1 MSKMTNDSI
10 RALALSLL
18 HADTEADVVETLRKA
33 ELWDNDAAWRLYG
46 DTESNFSTIGN
57 QQSRPEA
64 ALVEKVVNCVDS
76 RLMDE
81 CFRRGVD
88 PTSAKAP
95 QSITDA
101 VAEFFEDGKKARGF
115 GGHLKDWPQDRQLAQ
130 SRFITIAVTGAKARS
145 GNASITIA
153 DLGEGQAPTRV
164 PETFLSINRQNKL
177 RIPFVQGKFNMGG
190 TGVLKF
196 CGTENLQLIISRR
209 DPAVVSKNVE
219 RHAEQD
225 DWSFT
230 VVRRERPGAAT
241 GAVRNSVYRFLAPV
255 GSDVAPKKGKLLAF
269 SADTL
274 KAMPERNKPYGVD
287 MRYGSVIKLYE
298 YDMKGFKSHALMK
311 GGLLGRLEL
320 LLPGIALPVRV
331 HECRE
336 YKGDEARS
344 FENSLVG
351 LLARLE
357 EDRAGNLEDGYPTSI
372 QVKVRGEQM
381 VAQIFAF
388 RDDRATSY
396 APNDGIIFTVNGQ
409 THGTLPRTFFER
421 RSVRMQRIARSLLIV
436 VDCSAVSV
444 GSREDLFMNSRD
456 RLSSIELRK
465 AIEEELEEAIGHH
478 AGLRALQDR
487 RRSEEVDKRLAES
500 KPLEEVL
507 GSILKDSPSLSRLFL
522 QGQRLSKPHKQAGG
536 GGGDG
541 GGPDDGASEFVGRVH
556 PTFFRFH
563 GLQEGATLARN
574 AEIGRRCRIKFDT
587 DVVNDY
593 FSRDEVRGQYRVEV
607 LEGPLEGT
615 EVDHSLALHDG
626 LANWSISIPAEA
638 IAVGDPLTLACT
650 VTDASLIEPLVNV
663 AKIRITSQSAHPG
676 GGGDREKRK
685 GRGNASGGGSG
696 VGAGTPDEAGKVA
709 PGGIQM
715 PEMFRVKEGDPNW
728 RKYGFTDKDAC
739 QVIEDGDPD
748 KPDQRAFTFYINV
761 DNIYVRTD
769 MKGKADEDRLVE
781 ARFVYGNV
789 LVGLAL
795 LHDSKAQRTEMSQG
809 DGSASGEAPSVSEM
823 IRSVSKALSPFL
835 VPMIDS
841 LGALSD
847 DQISGLAQLG
857 DAE

>member
-1 MSKMTNDSI
+1 MSQLTNESV
-10 RALALSLL
+10 RALALALL
-18 HADTEADVVETLRKA
+18 HADTENEVVDILKKA
-33 ELWDNDAAWRLYG
+33 KLWDSDAAWRLYG
-46 DTESNFSTIGN
+46 DIESNFSTIGN

-81 CFRRGVD
+81 CFRRGID
-88 PTSAKAP
+88 PTSAQAP

-101 VAEFFEDGKKARGF
+101 VAEFFEEGRKARGF
-115 GGHLKDWPQDRQLAQ
+115 GGHLKDWPQDRQLSQ
-130 SRFITIAVTGAKARS
+130 SRFITIAITGAKARS

-209 DPAVVSKNVE
+209 DPTVTAKNGE
-219 RHAEQD
+219 HHPDQGK
-225 DWSFT
+225 WSVT

-241 GAVRNSVYRFLAPV
+241 GAVRNSVYRFLAPI
-255 GSDVAPKKGKLLAF
+255 GADAAPNNGALLVF
-269 SADTL
+269 SSEAL
-274 KAMPERNKPYGVD
+274 RSMPERNKPYGAE

-311 GGLLGRLEL
+311 GGLLARLEL

-336 YKGDEARS
+336 YRGDEARS
-344 FENSLVG
+344 FETTLVG

-357 EDRAGNLEDGYPTSI
+357 EDRAGNLEEGYPTSI
-372 QVKVRGEQM
+372 QVKVRGEEM

-421 RSVRMQRIARSLLIV
+421 RTVRMQRIARSLLIV

-478 AGLRALQDR
+478 PGLRALQDR
-487 RRSEEVDKRLAES
+487 RRSEEVDKKLAES

-522 QGQRLSKPHKQAGG
+522 LGQRLSKPHRQTGG
-536 GGGDG
+536 TGEIG
-541 GGPDDGASEFVGRVH
+541 GGPDAGDSEFTGRPH
-556 PTFFRFH
+556 PTYFRFH
-563 GLQEGATLARN
+563 GRQEGITLERN
-574 AEIGRRCRIKFDT
+574 AELGRRCRIKFDT

-593 FSRDEVRGQYRVEV
+593 FSRDQLRGQYHVEI
-607 LEGPLEGT
+607 LEGPLEGS
-615 EVDHSLALHDG
+615 EVDHSLALHG
-626 LANWSISIPAEA
+626 GVANWSISIPSEA
-638 IAVGDPLTLACT
+638 VAPGDVLTLACT
-650 VTDASLIEPLVNV
+650 VTDGSLIDPLVNI
-663 AKIRITSQSAHPG
+663 AKIQITSQSTHEG
-676 GGGDREKRK
+676 GAGGHEKPK
-685 GRGNASGGGSG
+685 GRGQASGGGSAA
-696 VGAGTPDEAGKVA
+696 GAGTPDEKGQLA
-709 PGGIQM
+709 PGGLQM
-715 PEMFRVKEGDPNW
+715 PTIVEVREGDVNW
-728 RKYGFTDKDAC
+728 RAYKFTDKDAC
-739 QVIEDGDPD
+739 HVVEDGDPD
-748 KPDQRAFTFYINV
+748 RPDQRAFTFYVNV
-761 DNIYVRTD
+761 DNIFVRTE
-769 MKGKADEDRLVE
+769 MKGKADEVRLVK

-795 LHDSKAQRTEMSQG
+795 LHDFKVQRAEVSQG
-809 DGSASGEAPSVSEM
+809 DGSAGEEGPSVVQM
-823 IRSVSKALSPFL
+823 IRSVSMSLSPFL

-841 LGALSD
+841 LGSLSD